1 MNNFDKIIGYEAGH
15 AVLHLLSGRTI
26 GSLAIGKCGKYGLG
40 VGMCCLSKVG
50 LQSAYQESENSVKA
64 LPAGKA
70 SVKIQFGEIDLGTM
84 KDLQNAMDEIED
96 TMEVLAANGFEFLY
110 LKTPYSNAQSIRQI
124 DKIKKKVRI
133 IEEFYNR
140 TKIIYYRINRSLM
153 HWHTRCS
160 KKRFCCTMKLT
171 K

>member
-1 MNNFDKIIGYEAGH
+1 MQDVKIC
-15 AVLHLLSGRTI
+15 LRSK
-26 GSLAIGKCGKYGLG
+26 IGKCGKYGLG

-70 SVKIQFGEIDLGTM
+70 SVEIQFGEIDLGTM

-110 LKTPYSNAQSIRQI
+110 LKTPHSNAQSIRQI
-124 DKIKKKVRI
+124 DKIKKKSSHNRRI
-133 IEEFYNR
+133 
-140 TKIIYYRINRSLM
+140 L
-153 HWHTRCS
+153 
-160 KKRFCCTMKLT
+160 
-171 K
+171 